1 MEEKLTWHKPEVQ
14 KLIVSIDTANSSG
27 IGIGAVSDLASA

>member
-14 KLIVSIDTANSSG
+14 KLTVNIDTSIAPNSPVQTNFDSG
-27 IGIGAVSDLASA
+27 